1 MQARPIDWQGT
12 AALLRSGFR
21 TSMAGHVGAVL
32 AALGTPGPARLVAL
46 AAWGYLVYLQ
56 VRVSL
61 DVELF
66 TLLAN
71 GATTAEVDGFLVRSG
86 LLGQARERSDADR
99 CRGALRLWKWLMGVL
114 VIELVAAVIGLR

>member
-1 MQARPIDWQGT
+1 MQANVDWQGT
-12 AALLRSGFR
+12 AGLLRAGFR
-21 TSMAGHVGAVL
+21 ASMAGHAGAVL
-32 AALGTPGPARLVAL
+32 AGMGQGPARLVAL

-71 GATTAEVDGFLVRSG
+71 GVAPGEMDGFLVRAG
-86 LLGQARERSDADR
+86 LIKSPRERSPEDR
-99 CRGALRLWKWLMGVL
+99 CRGALRLWRQLMIVL
-114 VIELVAAVIGLR
+114 VIELVAVVIALR